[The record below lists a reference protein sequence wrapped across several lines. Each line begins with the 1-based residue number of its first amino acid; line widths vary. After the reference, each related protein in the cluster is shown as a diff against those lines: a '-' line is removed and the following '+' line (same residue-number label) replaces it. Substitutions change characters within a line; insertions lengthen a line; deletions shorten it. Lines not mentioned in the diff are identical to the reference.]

1 MKKRILC
8 AIMSAVMV
16 VGVMTG
22 CGSKET
28 TSNKNVENVSDKS
41 DKTEEKYAERMEAY
55 LDYFQSEEKDYDGV
69 VAAAI
74 TLDSDSLPLLW
85 LAYME
90 SEESE
95 DIRFQLC
102 TYEKNKIEILAE
114 KGIDNVADV
123 APYIADGITGLHLS
137 IGDDE
142 YSDNSKALIYN
153 HEDQDFDFYD
163 ADYFEYDNY
172 KNDDVDEYYKKMQ
185 KDIDAY
191 RVMKTP
197 SKIIIANTESKTAY
211 LGLKDS
217 YEIYSDML
225 NNMNALE
232 EITVANAG
240 AGVRLGYRLQEKFT
254 NDKPIKDIFDEYFL
268 KVENKNYDDYGDY
281 YNIKSSFTLPDGTET
296 DDEGFYKYYD
306 LTYDDY
312 RNLRNAVYDDEPVMS
327 IQELDTFTRF
337 TSGKDAEFMMRNLI
351 KDSAYTSFDLM
362 LMFGKLNEDIYN
374 GMYNDLR
381 FGDIVDAKELLK
393 DAANNKDNSV
403 DSTESTE
410 SIKREDSTEISKE
423 TNNNMPAWK
432 QAYIDYFNNSNL
444 NVLDSKFIDTENK
457 DIHLLACSIDN
468 GSIDGKLFYI
478 NKKNEVVEIAAYTLN
493 RAVVRYNKYGAI
505 SILNTPTLYDSSF
518 RVYEYDE
525 NSGSYPKTYE
535 GFAALDQD
543 SFSKDG
549 EMKYNCKINGNECD
563 YESYQIEWNTYETGT
578 GFEFIELSDASV
590 GVSVIDT
597 IKNY

>member
-8 AIMSAVMV
+8 AIVSAIMA
-16 VGVMTG
+16 VGMMTG

-28 TSNKNVENVSDKS
+28 TSNKTVENVSDKS

-232 EITVANAG
+232 EITTKGEANAK
-240 AGVRLGYRLQEKFT
+240 LGYRLQEKFT
-254 NDKPIKDIFDEYFL
+254 NDKPIRDIFDEYFL

-337 TSGKDAEFMMRNLI
+337 ISGKDAEFMMRNLI

-362 LMFGKLNEDIYN
+362 LMLGKLNEDIYN
-374 GMYNDLR
+374 GMYSDLQ

-393 DAANNKDNSV
+393 DAADNKDNSV

-432 QAYIDYFNNSNL
+432 QAYIDYINGLDEQIDAYRLVDINSDSIPEIYYQYNTKTSAKLMYL
-444 NVLDSKFIDTENK
+444 NHADEVKTLDAIHASSNFGYNSSGIGDSFTRTGVTTELMYK
-457 DIHLLACSIDN
+457 
-468 GSIDGKLFYI
+468 
-478 NKKNEVVEIAAYTLN
+478 
-493 RAVVRYNKYGAI
+493 
-505 SILNTPTLYDSSF
+505 YDSSKDEYIQIF
-518 RVYEYDE
+518 NGSSTDGIDNNGIKQYEVNGVEVPIDE
-525 NSGSYPKTYE
+525 YITAFNQADLNSE
-535 GFAALDQD
+535 FNN
-543 SFSKDG
+543 F
-549 EMKYNCKINGNECD
+549 NE
-563 YESYQIEWNTYETGT
+563 ESMLTSGDI
-578 GFEFIELSDASV
+578 
-590 GVSVIDT
+590 VSAIQ
-597 IKNY
+597 NY

>member
-8 AIMSAVMV
+8 AIMSAIMV
-16 VGVMTG
+16 VGMITG

-28 TSNKNVENVSDKS
+28 TSNKTVENVS

-55 LDYFQSEEKDYDGV
+55 LDYFQSEEKEYDGV

-232 EITVANAG
+232 KITTKDEANAE
-240 AGVRLGYRLQEKFT
+240 LGYRLQEKFT

-268 KVENKNYDDYGDY
+268 KVENKKYDFDDYGDY

-337 TSGKDAEFMMRNLI
+337 ISGKDAEFMMRNLI

-362 LMFGKLNEDIYN
+362 LMLGKLNEDIYN
-374 GMYNDLR
+374 GKYSDLQ

-393 DAANNKDNSV
+393 DAADNKDNSV

-432 QAYIDYFNNSNL
+432 QAYIDYFNNSS
-444 NVLDSKFIDTENK
+444 LDLSEYNYILEDVNSDNIPELFLYNSRINDREFYYVNK
-457 DIHLLACSIDN
+457 N
-468 GSIDGKLFYI
+468 
-478 NKKNEVVEIAAYTLN
+478 NEVKSIEFTKSYI
-493 RAVVRYNKYGAI
+493 RAENGCVYITGGSQGYY
-505 SILNTPTLYDSSF
+505 YDSVSQC
-518 RVYEYDE
+518 
-525 NSGSYPKTYE
+525 N
-535 GFAALDQD
+535 A
-543 SFSKDG
+543 
-549 EMKYNCKINGNECD
+549 NGD
-563 YESYQIEWNTYETGT
+563 YESIFDGYNEEDLSGDTVSFRYYIGDATEVSEDEYERK
-578 GFEFIELSDASV
+578 LSAYKDMKSF
-590 GVSVIDT
+590 GEEDSNQGDIVSAIQ
-597 IKNY
+597 NY

>member
-8 AIMSAVMV
+8 AIVSAIMA
-16 VGVMTG
+16 VGMMTG

-28 TSNKNVENVSDKS
+28 TSNKTVENVSDKS

-232 EITVANAG
+232 EITTKGEANAK
-240 AGVRLGYRLQEKFT
+240 LGYRLQEKFT
-254 NDKPIKDIFDEYFL
+254 NDKPIRDIFDEYFL

-337 TSGKDAEFMMRNLI
+337 ISGKDAEFMMRNLI

-362 LMFGKLNEDIYN
+362 LMLGKLNEDIYN
-374 GMYNDLR
+374 GMYSDLQ

-393 DAANNKDNSV
+393 DAADNKDNSV

-432 QAYIDYFNNSNL
+432 QAYIDYINGLDEQIDAYRLVDINSDNIPEIYYQYNTKTSAKLMYL
-444 NVLDSKFIDTENK
+444 NHADEVKTLDAIHASSNFGYNSSGIGDSFTRTGVTTELMYK
-457 DIHLLACSIDN
+457 
-468 GSIDGKLFYI
+468 
-478 NKKNEVVEIAAYTLN
+478 
-493 RAVVRYNKYGAI
+493 
-505 SILNTPTLYDSSF
+505 YDSSKDEYIQIF
-518 RVYEYDE
+518 NGSSTDGIDNNGIKQYEVNGVEVPIGEYITAFNQAGL
-525 NSGSYPKTYE
+525 NSE
-535 GFAALDQD
+535 FNN
-543 SFSKDG
+543 F
-549 EMKYNCKINGNECD
+549 NE
-563 YESYQIEWNTYETGT
+563 ESMLTSGDI
-578 GFEFIELSDASV
+578 
-590 GVSVIDT
+590 VSAIQ
-597 IKNY
+597 NY

>member
-16 VGVMTG
+16 VGMMTG
-22 CGSKET
+22 CGSKES
-28 TSNKNVENVSDKS
+28 TSNKTVENVS

-225 NNMNALE
+225 NNMNALK
-232 EITVANAG
+232 EITASNAG
-240 AGVRLGYRLQEKFT
+240 AGVRLGYRLQEKFM

-337 TSGKDAEFMMRNLI
+337 ISGKDAEFMMRNLI

-362 LMFGKLNEDIYN
+362 LMLGKLNEDIYN
-374 GMYNDLR
+374 GMYSDLQ

-393 DAANNKDNSV
+393 DAADNKDNSV
-403 DSTESTE
+403 DSTES
-410 SIKREDSTEISKE
+410 IRREDSTEISKE
-423 TNNNMPAWK
+423 TNNSMPAWK
-432 QAYIDYFNNSNL
+432 QAYIDYFNNSS
-444 NVLDSKFIDTENK
+444 LDLSEYNYILEDVNSDNIPELFLYNSMINDREFYYVNK
-457 DIHLLACSIDN
+457 N
-468 GSIDGKLFYI
+468 
-478 NKKNEVVEIAAYTLN
+478 NEVKSIEFTKSYI
-493 RAVVRYNKYGAI
+493 RAENGCVYITGGSQGYY
-505 SILNTPTLYDSSF
+505 YDNVSQC
-518 RVYEYDE
+518 
-525 NSGSYPKTYE
+525 N
-535 GFAALDQD
+535 A
-543 SFSKDG
+543 
-549 EMKYNCKINGNECD
+549 NGD
-563 YESYQIEWNTYETGT
+563 YEPIFEGYSEEDLSGDTVSFKYYIGSNIEVSEDEYERK
-578 GFEFIELSDASV
+578 LSAYKDMKSF
-590 GVSVIDT
+590 GEEDSNQGDVISA
-597 IKNY
+597 IQNY